1 MLLIPRRIYALMIE
15 YAREDYP
22 VEACGILGG
31 NGQCVVEIHRMTN
44 TDGSHEH
51 FMMEPREQ
59 FAVAKDL
66 RARGLEILAVYHSH
80 PLTPARPSVED
91 IRLALMPLISH
102 VIISLAIFSQPDVRS
117 FRIADGQVSPEEL
130 RIAPE

>member
-1 MLLIPRRIYALMIE
+1 MLLIPRHIYTLMIK

-31 NGQCVVEIHRMTN
+31 NEQCVVETYRMTN

-66 RARGLEILAVYHSH
+66 RAKGLEILAVYHSH

-91 IRLALMPLISH
+91 IRLAVMPRISH